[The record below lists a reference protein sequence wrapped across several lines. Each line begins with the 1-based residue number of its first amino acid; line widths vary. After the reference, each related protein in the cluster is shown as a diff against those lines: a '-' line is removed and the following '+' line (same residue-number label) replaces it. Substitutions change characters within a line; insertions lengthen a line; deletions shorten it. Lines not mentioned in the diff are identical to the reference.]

1 MRADLLTRTVKNA
14 LTGKGAHTSTRA
26 VFDGLEW
33 TLAGAR
39 PEGAPHTAHQL
50 LQHMTFWQEW
60 VVRWLDGEDPAT
72 PSHAKGGWPGGAGPR
87 TAREWHRAVQ
97 RYQRALDGLE
107 NRAGAEKTQEGPR
120 AKSAAEM
127 LQTIAS
133 HNSYHA
139 GQVATLRQM
148 LGAWPPPSGGLT
160 W

>member
-1 MRADLLTRTVKNA
+1 MGADLLTRTIENA
-14 LTGKGAHTSTRA
+14 LTGKGAHTATRA

-33 TLAGAR
+33 TLALAR
-39 PEGAPHTAHQL
+39 PEGAPHSAQQL
-50 LQHMTFWQEW
+50 LQHLIFWQEW

-72 PSHAKGGWPGGAGPR
+72 PSHAKGSWPGGAGPR
-87 TAREWHRAVQ
+87 TAAAWRRAVQ

-107 NRAGAEKTQEGPR
+107 KRAGAQAPR
-120 AKSAAEM
+120 ARPGSKEAAEM

-139 GQVATLRQM
+139 GQVVMLRQM